1 MGKYKIPQSKSK
13 IRLEDSN
20 LLIAN
25 ELAELVE
32 ATNFSGRQL
41 KEANRLK
48 RLELEM
54 YLVTHHH
61 YSKYEDKATE
71 ELEDKA

>member
-1 MGKYKIPQSKSK
+1 
-13 IRLEDSN
+13 
-20 LLIAN
+20 
-25 ELAELVE
+25 
-32 ATNFSGRQL
+32 
-41 KEANRLK
+41 
-48 RLELEM
+48 LEM